1 MCQNLKKVFETSQ
14 DFVDANKIHLLYP
27 RWNSWIL
34 IDKDKVINDVCIYL
48 FVEPEKNYLR
58 DP

>member
-1 MCQNLKKVFETSQ
+1 MRQNLKKVFETSQ
-14 DFVDANKIHLLYP
+14 DFVDANKIHLLYR

-48 FVEPEKNYLR
+48 FVEPQKL
-58 DP
+58 P